1 MVAVFPSIKNQDQKV
16 NDTFRLRLYEQVLF
30 RCYVTSSEIS
40 CCVMCEI
47 FIIKNGQTAL
57 SWTAKLLCFSN
68 TF

>member
-1 MVAVFPSIKNQDQKV
+1 MVAVFHSIKNQDQKV
-16 NDTFRLRLYEQVLF
+16 RHTFRLFEQVLF
-30 RCYVTSSEIS
+30 GCYVTSTEMS

-47 FIIKNGQTAL
+47 FIIKNEQTAF